1 MKKILIFLV
10 AIAMIGSTALLS
22 ACGGSSEPKVV
33 RVEYSPGDYF
43 TTNVSGSYHLLKV
56 VPILVVNREG
66 LEDTLKECNAT
77 IRDTIIFILR
87 DLTEDDIMAPGNQDD
102 LREKIVT
109 ALNERLGVDYFV
121 EVIFNDFVMG

>member
-1 MKKILIFLV
+1 MKKMLVFLV
-10 AIAMIGSTALLS
+10 VLAIVGSTALLS
-22 ACGGSSEPKVV
+22 ACGSDGEAKIV
-33 RVEYSPGDYF
+33 RAEYSPGEYF

-66 LEDTLKECNAT
+66 LEDTLKERNAT

-87 DLTEDDIMAPGNQDD
+87 DLTEEEITAPGNQDE
-102 LREKIVT
+102 LRERIVT
-109 ALNERLGVDYFV
+109 TLNERLGVDYFV

>member
-10 AIAMIGSTALLS
+10 VIAMVGSTALLS
-22 ACGGSSEPKVV
+22 ACGGSSEPKIV

-43 TTNVSGSYHLLKV
+43 TTNISGSYHLLKV

-66 LEDTLKECNAT
+66 LEDTLKAQNAT

-87 DLTEDDIMAPGNQDD
+87 DLTEEDVMAPGNQDE
-102 LREKIVT
+102 LREKIV
-109 ALNERLGVDYFV
+109 ASLNERLGVDYFV

>member
-1 MKKILIFLV
+1 MIL
-10 AIAMIGSTALLS
+10 GSMALFLLS
-22 ACGGSSEPKVV
+22 GCSGDDAKAV

-43 TTNVSGSYHLLKV
+43 TTNVAGESYHLLKV
-56 VPILVVNREG
+56 APVLVVNKEG
-66 LEDTLKECNAT
+66 LDDTLKAQNAT

-87 DLTEDDIMAPGNQDD
+87 DLTEADIKAPGNQDE
-102 LREKIVT
+102 LRGRIVT

>member
-10 AIAMIGSTALLS
+10 AIAVIGSTALLS

-87 DLTEDDIMAPGNQDD
+87 DLTEEDIMAPGNQDE
-102 LREKIVT
+102 LRENIVT